1 MNEIQHPAQAG
12 TIESSDIMIQLS
24 PAEKGS
30 GITITLE
37 SPVKKQ
43 FGTRI
48 SSLISEALSSAGILD
63 AKVHALDRGALDY
76 TIQARM
82 EAVIIRAMQSADKE
96 NPYE

>member
-1 MNEIQHPAQAG
+1 MSEIQHPAQAG

-30 GITITLE
+30 GIAITLE

-43 FGTRI
+43 FGRHI
-48 SSLISEALSSAGILD
+48 ADLITKALSNAGITD

-76 TIQARM
+76 TIEART
-82 EAVIIRAMQSADKE
+82 EAVILRSAQGDNKEQSHE
-96 NPYE
+96 